1 MKKKYSSMMLC
12 CALSKKEI
20 SSCRVCLTIL
30 DSIEDRRKW
39 QPLTAIC
46 FFDTLPVIDNN
57 DS

>member
-1 MKKKYSSMMLC
+1 MLC
-12 CALSKKEI
+12 CALSKKQI